1 MKLKI
6 NGEVKEVDK
15 ELKTISDLLTELEI
29 KRPERVAVEINK
41 EIIMQSDFGSTAVKD
56 DDSIEIVSFVGGG

>member
-6 NGEVKEVDK
+6 NGEVKEFDK
-15 ELKTISDLLTELEI
+15 ELKTISDLLTELDI

-41 EIIMQSDFGSTAVKD
+41 EIIMQSDFAHTTVKD
-56 DDSIEIVSFVGGG
+56 DYSIEIVSFVGGG

>member
-1 MKLKI
+1 MILKI
-6 NGEVKEVDK
+6 NGEVKEFDK
-15 ELKTISDLLTELEI
+15 ELKTIKDLLTELDI

-41 EIIMQSDFGSTAVKD
+41 EIIMHSDFAHAAVKD

>member
-6 NGEVKEVDK
+6 NGEVNEFNN

-41 EIIMQSDFGSTAVKD
+41 EIIMQSDFGSTTVND

>member
-6 NGEVKEVDK
+6 NGEVKEFDK

-29 KRPERVAVEINK
+29 RRPERVAVEINK

>member
-6 NGEVKEVDK
+6 NGEVKEFDK
-15 ELKTISDLLTELEI
+15 ELKTISELLTELEI
-29 KRPERVAVEINK
+29 KRPERIAVERNK
-41 EIIMQSDFGSTAVKD
+41 EIIMQSDFGNTKVKD

>member
-6 NGEVKEVDK
+6 NGEVKEFDK
-15 ELKTISDLLTELEI
+15 ELKTISDLLTELDI
-29 KRPERVAVEINK
+29 KRPERVAVEINN

>member
-6 NGEVKEVDK
+6 NGEVKEFDK

-29 KRPERVAVEINK
+29 KRPERVAVERNK

>member
-1 MKLKI
+1 MILKI
-6 NGEVKEVDK
+6 NGEVREFEKEI
-15 ELKTISDLLTELEI
+15 KTIGDLLSKLDI

-41 EIIMQSDFGSTAVKD
+41 EIIMQSDFGSTVVKD

>member
-6 NGEVKEVDK
+6 NGKVKEFDT
-15 ELKTISDLLTELEI
+15 ELKTISYLLTELDI

-41 EIIMQSDFGSTAVKD
+41 EIIMESDFAHAAVKD

>member
-6 NGEVKEVDK
+6 NGEVKEFDT
-15 ELKTISDLLTELEI
+15 ELKTISALLTELEI
-29 KRPERVAVEINK
+29 KRPERIAVERNK
-41 EIIMQSDFGSTAVKD
+41 EIIMQSDFGSTMVKD

>member
-1 MKLKI
+1 MILKI
-6 NGEVKEVDK
+6 NGEVKEFDK
-15 ELKTISDLLTELEI
+15 ELKTIKDLLTELDI

-41 EIIMQSDFGSTAVKD
+41 EIIMQSEFAHTPVKQ

>member
-29 KRPERVAVEINK
+29 KRPERVAVEKNK
-41 EIIMQSDFGSTAVKD
+41 GIIMQSDFGSTEVKD
-56 DDSIEIVSFVGGG
+56 DDSACDCRKKI

>member
-1 MKLKI
+1 MILKI
-6 NGEVKEVDK
+6 NGEVKEFDK
-15 ELKTISDLLTELEI
+15 ELKTISDLLTKLDI

-41 EIIMQSDFGSTAVKD
+41 EIIMPSDFGSTAVKE

>member
-1 MKLKI
+1 MLSKL
-6 NGEVKEVDK
+6 D
-15 ELKTISDLLTELEI
+15 I

-41 EIIMQSDFGSTAVKD
+41 EIIMQSDFAHTAVKD

>member
-1 MKLKI
+1 MILKI
-6 NGEVKEVDK
+6 NGEVKGFDK

-29 KRPERVAVEINK
+29 RRPERVAVEINK

>member
-6 NGEVKEVDK
+6 NGEVKEFDK

>member
-1 MKLKI
+1 MRLNI
-6 NGEVKEVDK
+6 NGEVKEFDT
-15 ELKTISDLLTELEI
+15 ELKTIKDLLTELDI

-41 EIIMQSDFGSTAVKD
+41 EIIMQSDFGNTIVKD

>member
-6 NGEVKEVDK
+6 NGEVKEFDK

-29 KRPERVAVEINK
+29 KRPERIAVERNK
-41 EIIMQSDFGSTAVKD
+41 EIIMQSDFGNTKVKD

>member
-6 NGEVKEVDK
+6 NGEVKEFDK
-15 ELKTISDLLTELEI
+15 ELKTISELLIELEI
-29 KRPERVAVEINK
+29 KRPERIAVERNK
-41 EIIMQSDFGSTAVKD
+41 EIIMQSDFGNTTVKD

>member
-6 NGEVKEVDK
+6 NGKVKEFDK

-29 KRPERVAVEINK
+29 KRPGQVAVEINK

>member
-6 NGEVKEVDK
+6 NGEVKEFDK
-15 ELKTISDLLTELEI
+15 ELKTISDLLTELDI
-29 KRPERVAVEINK
+29 KRPELVAVEINK
-41 EIIMQSDFGSTAVKD
+41 EIIMQSDFAHTTVKD

>member
-6 NGEVKEVDK
+6 NGEVNEFDN

-41 EIIMQSDFGSTAVKD
+41 KIIMQSDFGSTTVND
-56 DDSIEIVSFVGGG
+56 DDSIEIVSFV

>member
-1 MKLKI
+1 MILKI
-6 NGEVKEVDK
+6 NGEVKEFDK
-15 ELKTISDLLTELEI
+15 ELQTISDLLTELDI

>member
-6 NGEVKEVDK
+6 NGEVNEFDN
-15 ELKTISDLLTELEI
+15 ELKTISGLLTELEI

>member
-1 MKLKI
+1 MILKI
-6 NGEVKEVDK
+6 NGEVKKFDK
-15 ELKTISDLLTELEI
+15 ELKTISDLLTELDI

-41 EIIMQSDFGSTAVKD
+41 EIIMQSDFAHAAVKD

>member
-1 MKLKI
+1 MRLNI
-6 NGEVKEVDK
+6 NGEVKEFDT
-15 ELKTISDLLTELEI
+15 ELKTIKDLLTELDI

-41 EIIMQSDFGSTAVKD
+41 EIIMQSDFGSTAVND